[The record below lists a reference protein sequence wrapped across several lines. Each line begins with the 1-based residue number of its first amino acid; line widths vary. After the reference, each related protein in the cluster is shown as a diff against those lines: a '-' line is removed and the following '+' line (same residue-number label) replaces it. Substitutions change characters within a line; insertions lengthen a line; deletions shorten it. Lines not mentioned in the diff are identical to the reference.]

1 MCNCAAGVSCIISKA
16 GELPGTGAE
25 ILVLDQTLR
34 LRLVEHNLCVRR
46 GGIALCEPFYQIPQ
60 LSND

>member
-1 MCNCAAGVSCIISKA
+1 M
-16 GELPGTGAE
+16 
-25 ILVLDQTLR
+25 LDQTLR

-60 LSND
+60 LSNDVGTTNHIFQMREWEFIA